1 VHAEAVARGY
11 SFDRSKFTP
20 AAPRKIGVTE
30 GQLEYEWQWLMS
42 KLRRRNPAVYRLQRK
57 VAAPQL
63 HPLFRAKPGPV
74 ESWERVSSSA

>member
-20 AAPRKIGVTE
+20 AAARKIGVTV

-42 KLRRRNPAVYRLQRK
+42 KLRRRNPAVYRRHRT
-57 VAAPQL
+57 VATPRL
-63 HPLFRAKPGPV
+63 HPLFRTKPGPV